1 MSVHTAQIDDLGCRS
16 GATRASSAARLKS
29 FAATAA
35 SSSATAASAGAPCV
49 TAAWQSDLFCA
60 TRHGTE
66 VGPDSSSVNAERLG
80 HRPPLAESDNC
91 AVDDAPGLDGSP
103 LCAEA
108 SASHLAPLAAHPNAS
123 LMCLPACAD
132 CHDSRPSC
140 AVRAFCC
147 LERHHLVRGRL
158 CTTFAVLH
166 SRT

>member
-1 MSVHTAQIDDLGCRS
+1 MSVHTTQIDDLGCRS

-35 SSSATAASAGAPCV
+35 SAGAPCV

-66 VGPDSSSVNAERLG
+66 AEPDSSSVNAERLG